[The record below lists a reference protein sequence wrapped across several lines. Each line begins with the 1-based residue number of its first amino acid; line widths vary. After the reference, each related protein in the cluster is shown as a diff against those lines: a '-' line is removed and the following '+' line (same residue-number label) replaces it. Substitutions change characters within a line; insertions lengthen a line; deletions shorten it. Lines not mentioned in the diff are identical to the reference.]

1 VYSQT
6 SSDLPVSQPSL
17 SLDHVVIFVED
28 LHRATIDFGELG
40 FEVVPGGAHAGGL
53 THNAL
58 VPFADGTYLELLA
71 PTSRWKVAAFR
82 LPGLRRLSRVV
93 FRSSPSLRRVVRRVD
108 AGEGLVDFA
117 MACSPLAAAVAV
129 LADSQRVEGPLP
141 GGRTR
146 PDGKQVAWQVAFP
159 NSPVLPFLIED
170 TTPRALRVP
179 PGKTHP
185 CGATGIHAVSIATSS
200 FDRTVAL
207 YKTLLGREPFETVA
221 PIPRSLAVEFRL
233 GATLLRVLA
242 PMGANPV
249 LRTHLAR
256 RGEGLYNL
264 ILRADRSSN
273 LDPARAH
280 GAQITLARS

>member
-1 VYSQT
+1 MDSQA
-6 SSDLPVSQPSL
+6 SSDLPMSHPSL
-17 SLDHVVIFVED
+17 GLDHVVIFVDDFQRASED
-28 LHRATIDFGELG
+28 YAALG
-40 FEVVPGGAHAGGL
+40 FEVVPGGVHAGGL

-58 VPFADGTYLELLA
+58 IPFADSTYLELLA
-71 PTSRWKVAAFR
+71 PTKRWKVAAFR

-93 FRSSPSLRRVVRRVD
+93 FRSSPSLRRVVRRVH

-117 MACSPLAAAVAV
+117 MACSPLAAAVEV
-129 LADSQRVEGPLP
+129 LGDSQHVEGPIP

-146 PDGKQVAWQVAFP
+146 PDGEQVAWQVAFP
-159 NSPVLPFLIED
+159 DAPVLPFLIED

-179 PGKTHP
+179 PAKTHS
-185 CGATGIHAVSIATSS
+185 CGATGIHAVSIATGS

-280 GAQITLARS
+280 GAQITLTRS